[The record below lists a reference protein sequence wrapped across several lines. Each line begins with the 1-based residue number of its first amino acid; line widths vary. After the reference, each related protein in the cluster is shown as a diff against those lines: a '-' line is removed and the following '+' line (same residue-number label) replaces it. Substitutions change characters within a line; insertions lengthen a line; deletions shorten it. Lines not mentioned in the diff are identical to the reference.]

1 VPESAHAVARETA
14 RMSPSEPRP
23 VAASPSTARMP
34 ALDPGPGR
42 QAVVDDAADGPE
54 SMTETFERL
63 LSPDEVEAR
72 LEWLEAPLVDAL
84 GEGGAVLD
92 LSDLEEVR
100 ALFAELAVNHVRP
113 VRDFMID
120 LRWGDATVD
129 WVAICEPALRSLA
142 RAADTLELG
151 EVRAALDRFGEGLAS
166 AQGDAMRTLG
176 GERRDQL
183 LARYDELSRLMP
195 QAFAL
200 ELDRTQRESVILR
213 SLLLQVPGV
222 KKITLDKMIAAG
234 LSTLEA
240 MFLATPADMAAT
252 TGIALPL
259 AERIVQ
265 RFGVYRDQVRA
276 TVPDA
281 TRAGERERLAE
292 LTSRLRREHEE
303 YESVSQSW
311 SLEASDRK
319 RQIRKTRAQTLC
331 EIQVALARLGEVE
344 RLARIE
350 RLAFDA
356 KVAELEVF
364 LEEAV
369 DKYAANP

>member
-1 VPESAHAVARETA
+1 MVAL
-14 RMSPSEPRP
+14 EPRP
-23 VAASPSTARMP
+23 VAASPPAPRMA
-34 ALDPGPGR
+34 ALDPAPVH
-42 QAVVDDAADGPE
+42 QAVPDETTGVPPSMADA
-54 SMTETFERL
+54 FERL
-63 LSPDEVEAR
+63 LNPDEVEAR
-72 LEWLEAPLVDAL
+72 LEWLEVPLGDAL
-84 GEGGAVLD
+84 TEGVAVPD
-92 LSDLEEVR
+92 LSDLAEVR

-166 AQGDAMRTLG
+166 AQGDAIRTLG
-176 GERRDQL
+176 GERRDEL
-183 LARYDELSRLMP
+183 LARYDELSRVMP

-240 MFLATPADMAAT
+240 MFLATPADMVAT

-292 LTSRLRREHEE
+292 LTARLRREHEE
-303 YESVSQSW
+303 FERVSQSW
-311 SLEASDRK
+311 SLEASERK
-319 RQIRKTRAQTLC
+319 RQIRKARAQTLC
-331 EIQVALARLGEVE
+331 EIQVGLARLGEVE

-356 KVAELEVF
+356 KLAELEVF
-364 LEEAV
+364 LEEAA
-369 DKYAANP
+369 DRYAANP